1 MLKGAET
8 KVTEMLSTPLAL
20 EEWLGIY
27 ADYLLANGVVVVDT
41 DVISA
46 ENRPLISTIADYP
59 IDEVISLMKAKE
71 EGRIIVPPCKVGDK
85 VAVRACCE
93 CVSTIPDNDECRYI
107 CPFEDDCECEDCD
120 NANERIFN
128 TEISSIFNDGFGWKV
143 TFKGL
148 SIIEAN
154 ITDIGTSF
162 FVGEN
167 AEQQAKEYE
176 QTLKGGTQE

>member
-1 MLKGAET
+1 MRDKLTELIKQAEKQECLNTVCGDIDSLIDSPRGAEF
-8 KVTEMLSTPLAL
+8 
-20 EEWLGIY
+20 I
-27 ADYLLANGVVVVDT
+27 ADYLLANGV
-41 DVISA
+41 
-46 ENRPLISTIADYP
+46 
-59 IDEVISLMKAKE
+59 ISLL
-71 EGRIIVPPCKVGDK
+71 CKVGDK

-93 CVSTIPDNDECRYI
+93 CVNTIPDNEECRYI

-120 NANERIFN
+120 DANERIFN
-128 TEISSIFNDGFGWKV
+128 TKISSIFNDGFGWKV

-176 QTLKGGTQE
+176 QKLKGGEG

>member
-1 MLKGAET
+1 MCNKLIELIEDTLKDWECDVSDKTISEIAEH
-8 KVTEMLSTPLAL
+8 L
-20 EEWLGIY
+20 I
-27 ADYLLANGVVVVDT
+27 DNGV
-41 DVISA
+41 
-46 ENRPLISTIADYP
+46 
-59 IDEVISLMKAKE
+59 
-71 EGRIIVPPCKVGDK
+71 IVLPCKVGDK

-93 CVSTIPDNDECRYI
+93 CVSVIPDNDECRYI

-128 TEISSIFNDGFGWKV
+128 TEISGIFNDGFGWKV

-167 AEQQAKEYE
+167 AEQQARGYMNRH
-176 QTLKGGTQE
+176 

>member
-1 MLKGAET
+1 MRDRLVELTKESLIRHIDKSCKLAEN
-8 KVTEMLSTPLAL
+8 
-20 EEWLGIY
+20 I
-27 ADYLLANGVVVVDT
+27 ADDLLANGV
-41 DVISA
+41 
-46 ENRPLISTIADYP
+46 
-59 IDEVISLMKAKE
+59 
-71 EGRIIVPPCKVGDK
+71 IVLPCKVGDK

-93 CVSTIPDNDECRYI
+93 CVTTIPDNDECRYI
-107 CPFEDDCECEDCD
+107 CEDCD

-128 TEISSIFNDGFGWKV
+128 TKISGIFNDGFGWKV
-143 TFKGL
+143 TFNGL

-176 QTLKGGTQE
+176 QKLKGGVRE

>member
-1 MLKGAET
+1 MTDYKRLKDNITTLHIHAVTHKPVTHITNGKTTET
-8 KVTEMLSTPLAL
+8 HLIYEIIKDVKSIL
-20 EEWLGIY
+20 EK
-27 ADYLLANGVVVVDT
+27 
-41 DVISA
+41 
-46 ENRPLISTIADYP
+46 
-59 IDEVISLMKAKE
+59 IDNKTLVEL
-71 EGRIIVPPCKVGDK
+71 PCKVGDK
-85 VAVRACCE
+85 VAIRACCE
-93 CVSTIPDNDECRYI
+93 CVTTIPDNDECRYI

-128 TEISSIFNDGFGWKV
+128 TEISSIFDNGFGWKV

-154 ITDIGTSF
+154 FNDIGTSF

-176 QTLKGGTQE
+176 QALKEREG

>member
-1 MLKGAET
+1 MKDKLIELIQQSVNGCARNWAE
-8 KVTEMLSTPLAL
+8 VIAE
-20 EEWLGIY
+20 
-27 ADYLLANGVVVVDT
+27 YLLANGV
-41 DVISA
+41 
-46 ENRPLISTIADYP
+46 
-59 IDEVISLMKAKE
+59 
-71 EGRIIVPPCKVGDK
+71 IVPPCKVGDK

-176 QTLKGGTQE
+176 QTLKGGD